1 MSLAQ
6 SNWVTEENFIK
17 VAPFIKVWVGFRETH
32 KGKYSHLRKPSS
44 PSLDLKGK
52 REMMVTRIQ
61 RG

>member
-17 VAPFIKVWVGFRETH
+17 VASSKVWVGFRETH